1 MSASPKGAGIHCFQI
16 RPFLEKTMSQ
26 QAKKCLLVVAAFAL
40 VVCLVTGLA
49 LVFERVLTHR
59 TGAFDSALE
68 HALEQRIVTIDGID
82 YQPKNVTT
90 YLIIGLDADGE
101 LESSGSFNNEVQ
113 ADFLM
118 LMIVDPQTE
127 TWQMLQLNRDTMT
140 PIKTLDIFCRET
152 GWSKPCQ
159 LALSHTYGDGTE
171 QSCRLTEDAVSN
183 LLYGVKIDR
192 YFALT
197 MGAIP
202 HLTDVTGPLTVT
214 VPDDMTAIHPDW
226 VEGATVT
233 LEGEDARLFVQSRG
247 ALEDSTNLARM
258 QRQRVFVEALVAA
271 MASSFTDKTETEMY
285 SAYKTFMDY
294 ICTDSPVVDTLS
306 LFRTVQ
312 QYAYIGT
319 SVPDGTT
326 EMGTHDGE
334 PVMEFYVDENH
345 LKSLVI
351 SLLLTEAN

>member
-1 MSASPKGAGIHCFQI
+1 MA
-16 RPFLEKTMSQ
+16 FLEKTMSQ
-26 QAKKCLLVVAAFAL
+26 RAKKRLLVVTAFVLAVGL
-40 VVCLVTGLA
+40 TVGLA
-49 LVFERVLTHR
+49 LVFERVLTHK
-59 TGAFDSALE
+59 TGADDSALK
-68 HALEQRIVTIDGID
+68 HAMEQRTVTIDGID
-82 YQPKNVTT
+82 YRPKNVTT
-90 YLIIGLDADGE
+90 YLFIGLDADGK

-152 GWSKPCQ
+152 GKTEVRQ
-159 LALSHTYGDGTE
+159 LALSHTYGDGKE
-171 QSCRLTEDAVSN
+171 QSCRLTKDAVSN
-183 LLYGVKIDR
+183 LLYEVKIDR

-214 VPDDMTAIHPDW
+214 VPDDMTAIRPDW
-226 VEGATVT
+226 AEGATVT
-233 LEGEDARLFVQSRG
+233 LEGEEARLFVQSRG
-247 ALEDSTNLARM
+247 GLEDSTNLARM

-271 MASSFTDKTETEMY
+271 MSTSLADKTETEMY

-306 LFRTVQ
+306 LFRTLR
-312 QYAYIGT
+312 QYAYTGT
-319 SVPDGTT
+319 SVPGGTS
-326 EMGTHDGE
+326 EMGIHNGK
-334 PVMEFYVDENH
+334 PAMEFYVDQNH

-351 SLLLTEAN
+351 SLLLTKAN

>member
-1 MSASPKGAGIHCFQI
+1 
-16 RPFLEKTMSQ
+16 MSQ

-40 VVCLVTGLA
+40 AICLFTGLA

-59 TGAFDSALE
+59 TGADDSALK
-68 HALEQRIVTIDGID
+68 HALQQSTITIDGID

-90 YLIIGLDADGE
+90 YLIIGLDSDGK

-140 PIKTLDIFCRET
+140 PIKIPDIAYRGPGRTEIH
-152 GWSKPCQ
+152 Q
-159 LALSHTYGDGTE
+159 LALSHTFGDGTE

-214 VPDDMTAIHPDW
+214 VPDDMTAIRPDW
-226 VEGATVT
+226 AAGATVT
-233 LEGEDARLFVQSRG
+233 LEGEEARLFVQSRG

-258 QRQRVFVEALVAA
+258 QRQRIFVEALVEA
-271 MASSFTDKTETEMY
+271 MASSFADKTETEMY

-294 ICTDSPVVDTLS
+294 TCTDSPVVDTLS

-312 QYAYIGT
+312 QYEYTGT

-326 EMGTHDGE
+326 EVGTHADK
-334 PVMEFYVDENH
+334 PAMEFYVDESH

-351 SLLLTEAN
+351 SLLLTEPN